1 MVASKSDQL
10 VLGYDDTH
18 PFSKVNISGRESV
31 QELLK
36 TLLDPLKAHFSPLKA
51 RIRVPGGTAVRFDQT
66 AAEVEG
72 IWRPAWG
79 LAALLAGGGTYEG
92 TELWIEAVKQGESSF
107 LLLTFGVNV
116 IAVTL
121 IMSRN
126 KSGEQRVLG

>member
-1 MVASKSDQL
+1 MAASESKQL
-10 VLGYDDTH
+10 VLGYDGIH
-18 PFSKVNISGRESV
+18 PFSKVNISDRESV

-36 TLLDPLKAHFSPLKA
+36 TLLDPLKSHFSPLKA

-92 TELWIEAVKQGESSF
+92 TELWVEAVKQGSF
-107 LLLTFGVNV
+107 RL
-116 IAVTL
+116 IRTL
-121 IMSRN
+121 RCS
-126 KSGEQRVLG
+126 